1 MFFLE
6 GEHKLYSVQSMC
18 FQDHGVTPGGCL
30 WMFLVEHLKLEE
42 LDQDKLGWTE
52 GAYPD
57 FILLPLLRGTDLGVN
72 PSWLCSHRQVTV
84 PL

>member
-1 MFFLE
+1 
-6 GEHKLYSVQSMC
+6 
-18 FQDHGVTPGGCL
+18 
-30 WMFLVEHLKLEE
+30 MFLVEHLKLEE
-42 LDQDKLGWTE
+42 LDQDKLGWAE